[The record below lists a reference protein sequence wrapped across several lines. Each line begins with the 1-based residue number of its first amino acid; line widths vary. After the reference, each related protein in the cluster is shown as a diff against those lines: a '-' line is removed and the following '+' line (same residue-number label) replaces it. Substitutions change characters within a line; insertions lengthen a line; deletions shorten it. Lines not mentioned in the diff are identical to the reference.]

1 MTDRSERQP
10 EASAPAPGGA
20 RLWGGRFAPGEGGSA
35 PAFRAMS
42 DSLRFDRRLAREDVA
57 GSIAWARALTAAG
70 VLSGADAQAIVRAL
84 REIGAE
90 AGEGGAA
97 IDSGVGG
104 AEDIHAW
111 VETALI
117 ARIGQAGKR
126 LHTGRSRNDQVATD
140 MRLWVRREN
149 TERLREIHAAQSRL
163 VALAE
168 REGFDA
174 PFPGYTH
181 LQRAQPVVFGH
192 WCLAWFE
199 ALARDASRIAGATER
214 GDLCPLG
221 SGALAGTA
229 YPIDRAALA
238 ESLAFGGAT
247 PNSLDGV
254 GDRDFVAETLA
265 ALALLAVHLSR
276 LAEDLAIYTS
286 AEFGLLEMSDD
297 VASGSSLMPQK
308 KNPDSAEL
316 IRGKCGRTVGA
327 LVALLTTLKGTPLSY
342 NRDFQEDKEPLFD
355 AMETTSMSLRVLAPV
370 FDGLRLRRERAL
382 EAARAGHA
390 NATDLADYLVE
401 RGVAFR
407 DAHDAAGR
415 AVRLA
420 LSRGCALEELPLA
433 DLRAVSPEIGPDVF
447 ARLTIESVLARR
459 DVVGGTSPARVARAL
474 RRAKRRLQ
482 AHEPIAPG
490 AGATLRRA
498 RAHDAG
504 AIAALVNDGSN
515 RGANLPRTEADI
527 ARHIREFTVAVGQD
541 GEGVIG
547 CAALALG
554 VGGVAEVR
562 SLAVAPA
569 QSGRGVGSALTR
581 RLCADALALGVERA
595 FVLTTSAR
603 FFERLGFSPSP
614 VGALGDTGVAAWAR
628 RDRVGKQ
635 WAAMV
640 WDAEPD
646 GSGA

>member
-10 EASAPAPGGA
+10 EAAAPAGA

-57 GSIAWARALTAAG
+57 GSIAWAQALAAAG
-70 VLSGADAQAIVRAL
+70 VLLGADAQAIMRAL

-97 IDSGVGG
+97 IDAGAGG

-111 VETALI
+111 VESALI

-149 TERLREIHAAQSRL
+149 TERLREIHAAQSGL

-199 ALARDASRIAGATER
+199 ALARDASRLACATER
-214 GDLCPLG
+214 GALCPLG

-238 ESLAFGGAT
+238 GSLAFGGAT
-247 PNSLDGV
+247 ANSLDGV
-254 GDRDFVAETLA
+254 GDRDFIAETLA

-276 LAEDLAIYTS
+276 LAEDLAIYSS

-420 LSRGCALEELPLA
+420 LLRGCALEELPIA

-447 ARLTIESVLARR
+447 ASLAIGSVLARR
-459 DVVGGTSPARVARAL
+459 DVVGGTAPARVARAL

-498 RAHDAG
+498 RAQDAG

-527 ARHIREFTVAVGQD
+527 ARHIREFTVAVGED

-595 FVLTTSAR
+595 FVLTCSAR

-628 RDRVGKQ
+628 RDRAGKP